1 MDHQQNLKLLFE
13 NWSGEKVKIFSPL
26 PESASSRKY
35 YRITGKNKTAIGAF
49 NFDRR
54 ENQSFIY
61 LTKHFL
67 KCKLNVPKIYAT
79 DLPNNIYLLEDLG
92 DQTLFSIMEET
103 RREVALSKKVIS
115 LYKKVIEQLPG
126 FQITA
131 TKKLDYSKCY
141 PTAKFDKQSI
151 MWDLNYFKYYFL
163 KLAGISFDEKKLE
176 DDFRTLTTFLL
187 QADCNYFMYRD
198 FNSRN
203 VMIKN
208 GEVYFID
215 YQGGRKGALQY
226 DIASLLFSSK
236 ADIPFKLREE
246 FLEYYIASARKIKL
260 IDKRE
265 FLKYYHGYV
274 LIRLLQ
280 MLGAY
285 GYRGYYEGKA
295 HFLKSIPYAIKNLK
309 WLLTNHPLKIKTPE
323 LFKSL
328 NLIINSN
335 EIKNFE
341 WNDLA
346 NGKLTVRINSFS
358 YRRKIPMDLSGNGG
372 GFVFDCRSIPNPGR
386 IEKYKPLNGTNK
398 PVQDFLDDQPEAR
411 LFLKDTFDLVDKTV
425 ENYMARHW
433 TDLMVNYGCTG
444 GQHRSVYCAVRLGEY
459 LQKKFD
465 INVKI
470 FHTNLDCYSV
480 TYPI

>member
-1 MDHQQNLKLLFE
+1 MTQKENLISLFQN
-13 NWSGEKVKIFSPL
+13 WAGEKVKTFSPL

-35 YRITGKNKTAIGAF
+35 YRITGKSKTAIGAF

-54 ENQSFIY
+54 ENQSFVY

-67 KCKLNVPKIYAT
+67 KYKLNVPKIYAT

-92 DQTLFSIMEET
+92 DQTLFSILEET
-103 RREVALSKKVIS
+103 RREHGLNEEMIS
-115 LYKKVIEQLPG
+115 LYKRVIEQLTK
-126 FQITA
+126 FQIVT
-131 TKKLDYSKCY
+131 TKNLNYSKCY
-141 PTAKFDKQSI
+141 PTAKFDKQS
-151 MWDLNYFKYYFL
+151 MLWDLNYFKYYFL

-176 DDFRTLTTFLL
+176 DDFRILTTFLL

-208 GEVYFID
+208 SEPYFID

-236 ADIPFKLREE
+236 TDIPLNLREE
-246 FLEYYIASARKIKL
+246 FLEHYIASARKIKL

-265 FLKYYHGYV
+265 FLKYYYGYV

-295 HFLKSIPYAIKNLK
+295 HFLKSIPYAIENLE
-309 WLLTNHPLKIKTPE
+309 WLLANHSLKIKIPE
-323 LFKSL
+323 LFKAL
-328 NLIINSN
+328 NFLINSN
-335 EIKNFE
+335 ELKKFE
-341 WNDLA
+341 WNDSA

-398 PVQDFLDDQPEAR
+398 PVQDFLDDQPEAK
-411 LFLKDTFDLVDKTV
+411 LFLRDTFNLVDKTV
-425 ENYMARHW
+425 ENYIARRW

-444 GQHRSVYCAVRLGEY
+444 GQHRSVYCAERLAKH
-459 LQKKFD
+459 LQNKFK
-465 INVKI
+465 IHVKLI
-470 FHTNLDCYSV
+470 HTKL
-480 TYPI
+480 